1 MQIEFNG
8 QKYKLETLVS
18 LVGFGRQEKVS
29 TDELVV
35 IDGSECA
42 SKALVCYVHGG
53 VTYVLAGKVD
63 TSKPVQTVCIL
74 TKHVLKKALM
84 SVQSQPIDTYIP
96 PAKTVAVTE
105 QQKTSMAMAA
115 LARLEACNVV
125 DDERTVR
132 RKQPT
137 PNSAVMSEQTQAALR
152 ILEATLSRK
161 EERTEESDWN

>member
-42 SKALVCYVHGG
+42 SKAPVCYVHGG

-125 DDERTVR
+125 NDERTTR

-137 PNSAVMSEQTQAALR
+137 RNSAVMSEQTQAALR